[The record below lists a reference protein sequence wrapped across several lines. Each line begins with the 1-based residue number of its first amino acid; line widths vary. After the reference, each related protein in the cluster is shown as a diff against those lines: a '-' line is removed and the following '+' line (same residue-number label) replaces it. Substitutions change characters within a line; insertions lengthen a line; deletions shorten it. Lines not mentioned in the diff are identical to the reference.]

1 MFGFAAAIYKA
12 GGSRYNKRTERP
24 AGRGRRRAPLH
35 MRRKPWARPELAA
48 CGYYREEPAQVRGIA
63 VHVALFPA
71 GSARMRRAAADR
83 LLRYFSEAEGLPAPR
98 SSVVISTPQQEREE
112 EVWK

>member
-1 MFGFAAAIYKA
+1 MVRITFSGAWPAENRVQALRA
-12 GGSRYNKRTERP
+12 VQRTLLDALHLQTDP
-24 AGRGRRRAPLH
+24 A
-35 MRRKPWARPELAA
+35 
-48 CGYYREEPAQVRGIA
+48 YYRIETEPAQSRGIA

-71 GSARMRRAAADR
+71 GSARMCRAAADR